1 MARSQDEAL
10 SNIRQ
15 YAAEARKM
23 QDERMDVDDTGT
35 EARLDNTLKELQAR
49 VQEQQTALDKV

>member
-10 SNIRQ
+10 LNIRQ